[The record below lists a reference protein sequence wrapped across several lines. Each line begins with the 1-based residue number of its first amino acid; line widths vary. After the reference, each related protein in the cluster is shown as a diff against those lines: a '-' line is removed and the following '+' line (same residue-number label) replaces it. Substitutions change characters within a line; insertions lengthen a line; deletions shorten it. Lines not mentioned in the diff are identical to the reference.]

1 LFFCEDNL
9 RKKILIAVENNML
22 YENIL
27 GMIGDTPVVRLNN
40 VVPYGAAEIFLK
52 GENFNPSGS
61 IKDRA
66 AIAMIRDAESK
77 GLLKKGDYI
86 VEPTSGNMGI
96 GISMVAAVLGYKSI
110 IIMPDTMSKERIGLM
125 KAYGA
130 EVIITD
136 GADGIAGAVRKAEK
150 IVAAGNG
157 FMPQQF
163 RNSANVIAHMN
174 GTANE
179 ILADIPDVNAV
190 VASIGT
196 GGTITGVGR
205 GMRNLSPGVKVIG
218 VEPFESPLLT
228 KGVTGDHK
236 IQGIGTNFVPEILD
250 LGYVDE
256 IVTIKSDD
264 AMKMTK
270 LLAKEEGLLVG
281 ISTGAAV
288 AASVEIAVRYG
299 KGKKVVVVAAD
310 NGERYMSTGV
320 FD

>member
-1 LFFCEDNL
+1 
-9 RKKILIAVENNML
+9 ML